1 MFRGSPDCAPQG
13 GVGVYGLLVAVL
25 CPRWLE
31 GPPAL
36 APPLGMNT
44 RLSSVVA
51 SRTGR
56 GSNPH
61 GPWPWFPAL
70 NWPTGWIDESG

>member
-1 MFRGSPDCAPQG
+1 MFRGSPDCALQG

-25 CPRWLE
+25 PSVAGGPACTCPS
-31 GPPAL
+31 P
-36 APPLGMNT
+36 GMNI

-61 GPWPWFPAL
+61 GPWPWFPTL
-70 NWPTGWIDESG
+70 NWPTGWTDESG